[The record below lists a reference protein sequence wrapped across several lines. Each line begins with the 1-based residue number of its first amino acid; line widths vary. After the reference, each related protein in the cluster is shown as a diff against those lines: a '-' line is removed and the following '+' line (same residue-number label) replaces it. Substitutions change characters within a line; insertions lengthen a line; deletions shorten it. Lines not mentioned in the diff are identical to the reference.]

1 MGLSS
6 PARRGIVLILSAPS
20 GAGKTTISR
29 AAVGQIQGL
38 VMSVSLTTRLP
49 REGEQAGVDYEFV
62 SLATFEQQRAE
73 GQLAEW
79 AQVFDAC
86 YGTPREPLE
95 RAVSGGHDIL
105 LDIDIQ
111 GARQLRERYPE
122 DAVSV
127 FVLPPSFA
135 DLERRLR
142 GRGTED
148 DAAIRRRLERARAE
162 AQAYSDYDYLI
173 INESVED
180 SLAALKA
187 IIAAERLRIRRLR
200 EGFAPWKK

>member
-1 MGLSS
+1 
-6 PARRGIVLILSAPS
+6 
-20 GAGKTTISR
+20 
-29 AAVGQIQGL
+29 
-38 VMSVSLTTRLP
+38 MSVSLTTRLP

-62 SLATFEQQRAE
+62 SLAAFEQQRAA
-73 GQLAEW
+73 GQLSEW
-79 AQVFDAC
+79 AQVFDAW
-86 YGTPREPLE
+86 YGTPRGPLE

-111 GARQLRERYPE
+111 GAQQLRERYPE

-148 DAAIRRRLERARAE
+148 EAAIGRRLERARAE

-173 INESVED
+173 INDSVED
-180 SLAALKA
+180 SLTALKA